1 MEQTYEL
8 LNELKVATEKNF
20 VLKRLFWRV
29 SSRNKGEGKLYLIKK
44 KKRELRNKVWCPYGI
59 TLTLKAPP
67 IICSRG
73 QLQILL
79 LFQK

>member
-44 KKRELRNKVWCPYGI
+44 KSGNSETKCGVPMVLG
-59 TLTLKAPP
+59 
-67 IICSRG
+67 
-73 QLQILL
+73 
-79 LFQK
+79 

>member
-29 SSRNKGEGKLYLIKK
+29 SSRNKGDGKLYFFFKLGYSETKCG
-44 KKRELRNKVWCPYGI
+44 VPMVSC
-59 TLTLKAPP
+59 
-67 IICSRG
+67 
-73 QLQILL
+73 
-79 LFQK
+79 